1 MEDFQ
6 TGFSDEGFVFISMTK
21 SEYVA
26 GYVLIENAHAAE
38 GAGNA
43 EEMVA
48 SVIQRKSA
56 GHTRSCDFRNQ
67 KVK

>member
-1 MEDFQ
+1 
-6 TGFSDEGFVFISMTK
+6 MTK

-43 EEMVA
+43 EEMVTF
-48 SVIQRKSA
+48 VIQGKSA